1 MNEIR
6 YSVQYNDQRKMR
18 NIHSEITIKFYYN
31 EGKITI
37 NTRLSSKLLDIKF

>member
-18 NIHSEITIKFYYN
+18 NIHCEIMIKFYYN
-31 EGKITI
+31 EGKIII
-37 NTRLSSKLLDIKF
+37 NTRLPSKLLDVKF